1 MANLP
6 IRRASPGKPRLPKLA
21 KTTIEIAGGLKAKK
35 PKPGSKHHFS
45 LWRGDLVSVQ
55 KNPRSHP
62 KSESEAAWICAFS
75 GMANNSKRPTPQD
88 FNEASAATADTGW
101 YYRDLIHTAMAGKL
115 ILGCEGLKITTPTV
129 KVKELAEEVLTAG
142 VSKVLTPDT
151 KLWDNNYFWEPILH
165 PTRIYF
171 RSCGVYAVGCRV
183 DYTAASGQYRT
194 TWLRQNGTDTIAI
207 SRIPAPTSQTV
218 FTNVFGLFYFDPMDY
233 IEVLAQTNQAGSN
246 ATLRELWAM
255 AITPEQVESE

>member
-1 MANLP
+1 LLT
-6 IRRASPGKPRLPKLA
+6 RRAYPTRHPQPNLA

-45 LWRGDLVSVQ
+45 LWRGDIVSVQ

-62 KSESEAAWICAFS
+62 KSEAEAAWICAFS
-75 GMANNSKRPTPQD
+75 NIARYTKVPTPQD
-88 FNEASAATADTGW
+88 FNQASADVADTGW
-101 YYRDLIHTAMAGKL
+101 YYRDMIHTAMAGKL

-129 KVKELAEEVLTAG
+129 KVKELAAEVLTSG
-142 VSKVLTPDT
+142 VAKVLTPDT

-171 RSCGVYAVGCRV
+171 RSCGVYAVGARV
-183 DYTAASGQYRT
+183 DYTAVSGQYRT
-194 TWLRQNGTDTIAI
+194 TWLRLNGTDTIAI
-207 SRIPAPTSQTV
+207 TRIPVPTSQTC

-233 IEVLAQTNQAGSN
+233 IEVVAQTNQAGSN
-246 ATLRELWAM
+246 ATLQELWAM